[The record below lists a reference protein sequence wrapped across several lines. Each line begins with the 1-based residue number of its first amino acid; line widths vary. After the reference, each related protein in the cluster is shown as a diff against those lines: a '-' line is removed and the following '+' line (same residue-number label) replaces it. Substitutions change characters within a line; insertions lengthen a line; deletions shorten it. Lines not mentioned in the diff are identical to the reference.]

1 MKKLH
6 LPPSPLD
13 AGKVTDPSN
22 STLLDTLAWAYMR
35 NKNHIKSLHVFETVF
50 WNVSQPNKNNISEN
64 QAAEES
70 SWQGLT
76 TLIDGF
82 NSIPNSHDFAHAFS
96 DFYRRLSTDLAQ
108 NTDLQAKLTE
118 AFEHF
123 KSLKGN

>member
-1 MKKLH
+1 
-6 LPPSPLD
+6 
-13 AGKVTDPSN
+13 
-22 STLLDTLAWAYMR
+22 
-35 NKNHIKSLHVFETVF
+35 
-50 WNVSQPNKNNISEN
+50 KNNISEN

-76 TLIDGF
+76 TLINEF
-82 NSIPNSHDFAHAFS
+82 NSIPNSQDFDHAFS
-96 DFYRRLSTDLAQ
+96 DFYRRLSTDLTQ

>member
-1 MKKLH
+1 M
-6 LPPSPLD
+6 
-13 AGKVTDPSN
+13 TSN
-22 STLLDTLAWAYMR
+22 
-35 NKNHIKSLHVFETVF
+35 F
-50 WNVSQPNKNNISEN
+50 SEN

-76 TLIDGF
+76 ILIDGF
-82 NSIPNSHDFAHAFS
+82 NSIPNSHDFDHAFS

-123 KSLKGN
+123 KSLKAN